1 LPNGRSS
8 RVILNVGNALIKNPH
23 FDHEIDTKQTNQE
36 HDDSHNNNNNRAQP
50 HESHYNQQSRH
61 GFHHNE
67 DHQRQQNHPIS
78 FEYNVE
84 KGVDS
89 NVELSCGLHGDDESP
104 LKWRKLNGVNFNF
117 NLT

>member
-8 RVILNVGNALIKNPH
+8 RVILNVGNTFIKNPH
-23 FDHEIDTKQTNQE
+23 SDHEIETIQNNQE
-36 HDDSHNNNNNRAQP
+36 HDDSNNNNNNRAQP
-50 HESHYNQQSRH
+50 HESSFHQQSRH

-67 DHQRQQNHPIS
+67 DKQQQQQNHAIS

-89 NVELSCGLHGDDESP
+89 NVELSCGLHGDDENP
-104 LKWRKLNGVNFNF
+104 LKWRKLNGVNLILF
-117 NLT
+117 